1 MWPTDRVR
9 VCVRELCRMNGLAYI
24 PVTREEGLVLLA
36 SFAHISV
43 ATLTRINPVAYIKAY
58 LDDCEGDQIEL
69 IIKMCQMLGPY
80 TYRILAQGSLDI
92 IKEEVPVVVSEP
104 LSVINEEEVPETEEE
119 EDPET
124 AVTILPPIVSPQ
136 PIITIEPIESI
147 EPIETIEPIE
157 PIEPIKQQQVKEVS
171 SSCCCFSFQWPRK
184 R

>member
-9 VCVRELCRMNGLAYI
+9 VCVKELCRMNGLAYI

-43 ATLTRINPVAYIKAY
+43 ATLSRINPIAYIKAY

-80 TYRILAQGSLDI
+80 TYRILAQGSIDI
-92 IKEEVPVVVSEP
+92 IKEEEEEEVKSTPSSDVVVVVAEP
-104 LSVINEEEVPETEEE
+104 LSVINEEEEEE
-119 EDPET
+119 IPMTVEEVKPET
-124 AVTILPPIVSPQ
+124 AVVIVVEPLTIIDQ
-136 PIITIEPIESI
+136 TTEQQQQ
-147 EPIETIEPIE
+147 
-157 PIEPIKQQQVKEVS
+157 QQQVEEVS
-171 SSCCCFSFQWPRK
+171 SSCCCFSFHWPRK

>member
-1 MWPTDRVR
+1 
-9 VCVRELCRMNGLAYI
+9 MNGLAYI

-92 IKEEVPVVVSEP
+92 IKEEAPVVVSEP

-124 AVTILPPIVSPQ
+124 AVTILPSVVSSQ
-136 PIITIEPIESI
+136 PIITIEPIEPI
-147 EPIETIEPIE
+147 EPIET
-157 PIEPIKQQQVKEVS
+157 IKQQQVKEVS
-171 SSCCCFSFQWPRK
+171 SSCCCFGFQWPRK

>member
-9 VCVRELCRMNGLAYI
+9 VCVKELCRMNGLAYI

-43 ATLTRINPVAYIKAY
+43 ATLSRINPIAYIKAY

-80 TYRILAQGSLDI
+80 TYRILAQGSIDI
-92 IKEEVPVVVSEP
+92 IKEEEEEEVKSTPSSDVVVVVAEP
-104 LSVINEEEVPETEEE
+104 LSVINEDEEE
-119 EDPET
+119 EEEEIPMTVEEVKPET
-124 AVTILPPIVSPQ
+124 AVVIVVEPLTIIDQ
-136 PIITIEPIESI
+136 TTEQQ
-147 EPIETIEPIE
+147 
-157 PIEPIKQQQVKEVS
+157 QQQVEEVS
-171 SSCCCFSFQWPRK
+171 SSCCCFSFHWPRK

>member
-43 ATLTRINPVAYIKAY
+43 ATLSQINPVAYIKAY

-92 IKEEVPVVVSEP
+92 IKEEEAPVVVVSEP

-119 EDPET
+119 DPEA
-124 AVTILPPIVSPQ
+124 AVTIVPPVVSPQ
-136 PIITIEPIESI
+136 PIITIEPIE
-147 EPIETIEPIE
+147 PIE
-157 PIEPIKQQQVKEVS
+157 PIKPIKQQQVEEVS
-171 SSCCCFSFQWPRK
+171 SSCCCFSFHWPRK